1 MLEDMSRLI
10 EQQQQ
15 HKKHKQQSVKEEE
28 EVVGMNKKPCMM
40 CVHCATPVDA
50 VYVEYS
56 PGNIRLSVCAKCEH
70 TADEYVECEMMI
82 VLIDLVLQKSKAYRH
97 IFFNYPLLHKL
108 SMREFVW
115 KASLL
120 VLLLDSC
127 KLCLRGVGTADV
139 VRWESFL
146 SFIFTAGKV
155 VAKVALVDNLS
166 LLTVLVVSHI
176 LLKRV
181 AYSKTVWTDI
191 RKALVLSSYFK
202 LFVFAMMVWEFS
214 PLMAFIIDMLVLSS
228 NTVAIKGLHLRFLCT
243 IEWSRP
249 CP

>member
-82 VLIDLVLQKSKAYRH
+82 VLVDLVLQKSKAYRH

-127 KLCLRGVGTADV
+127 MFYYFEMAFIYSFCFVQCHMKLYAADV
-139 VRWESFL
+139 LCCGSF
-146 SFIFTAGKV
+146 
-155 VAKVALVDNLS
+155 
-166 LLTVLVVSHI
+166 
-176 LLKRV
+176 R
-181 AYSKTVWTDI
+181 WTDI
-191 RKALVLSSYFK
+191 RMALVLSSYFK

-228 NTVAIKGLHLRFLCT
+228 NTVAIKVMLNTSMPIAATATAAGALVRIIMGALLKLL
-243 IEWSRP
+243 I
-249 CP
+249 

>member
-1 MLEDMSRLI
+1 
-10 EQQQQ
+10 
-15 HKKHKQQSVKEEE
+15 
-28 EVVGMNKKPCMM
+28 MNKKPCMM

-108 SMREFVW
+108 SMRVHMSTVPSQHLSFSQLNMYLVFV
-115 KASLL
+115 S
-120 VLLLDSC
+120 SC
-127 KLCLRGVGTADV
+127 EIALSPWCLMAFFISLCLCHFKCLSCLNVAILHYAFYFSVGAAVDI
-139 VRWESFL
+139 L
-146 SFIFTAGKV
+146 FIQASGF
-155 VAKVALVDNLS
+155 S
-166 LLTVLVVSHI
+166 PI
-176 LLKRV
+176 L
-181 AYSKTVWTDI
+181 WTDI
-191 RKALVLSSYFK
+191 RMALVLSSYFK

-228 NTVAIKGLHLRFLCT
+228 NTVAIKVMLNTSMPIAATATAAGALVRIIMGALLKLL
-243 IEWSRP
+243 I
-249 CP
+249 

>member
-108 SMREFVW
+108 SMRVHM
-115 KASLL
+115 S
-120 VLLLDSC
+120 
-127 KLCLRGVGTADV
+127 
-139 VRWESFL
+139 
-146 SFIFTAGKV
+146 TAGVDIHFDSQSTGEIWQV

-191 RKALVLSSYFK
+191 RMALVLSSYFK

-228 NTVAIKGLHLRFLCT
+228 NTVAIKVMLNTSMPIAATATAAGALVRIIMGALLKLL
-243 IEWSRP
+243 I
-249 CP
+249 

>member
-1 MLEDMSRLI
+1 
-10 EQQQQ
+10 
-15 HKKHKQQSVKEEE
+15 
-28 EVVGMNKKPCMM
+28 MM

-108 SMREFVW
+108 SMRVHMYTVPSEH
-115 KASLL
+115 
-120 VLLLDSC
+120 
-127 KLCLRGVGTADV
+127 
-139 VRWESFL
+139 L
-146 SFIFTAGKV
+146 SFSQLNMYLICPFKDDAIVAVLGVFHDNNLIV
-155 VAKVALVDNLS
+155 VVHWFIVYLFFRQAMLARCGNS
-166 LLTVLVVSHI
+166 
-176 LLKRV
+176 RC
-181 AYSKTVWTDI
+181 YI
-191 RKALVLSSYFK
+191 RMALVLSSYFK

-228 NTVAIKGLHLRFLCT
+228 NTVAIKVMLNTSMPIAATATAAGALVRIIMGALLKLL
-243 IEWSRP
+243 I
-249 CP
+249 

>member
-1 MLEDMSRLI
+1 
-10 EQQQQ
+10 
-15 HKKHKQQSVKEEE
+15 
-28 EVVGMNKKPCMM
+28 MM

-127 KLCLRGVGTADV
+127 MFYYFEMAFIYSFCFVQCHMKL
-139 VRWESFL
+139 
-146 SFIFTAGKV
+146 V
-155 VAKVALVDNLS
+155 VAKVALVDNFF

-191 RKALVLSSYFK
+191 RMALVLSSYFK

-228 NTVAIKGLHLRFLCT
+228 NTVAIKVMLNTSMPIAATATAAGALVRIIMGALLKLL
-243 IEWSRP
+243 I
-249 CP
+249 

>member
-1 MLEDMSRLI
+1 
-10 EQQQQ
+10 
-15 HKKHKQQSVKEEE
+15 
-28 EVVGMNKKPCMM
+28 MNKNPCMM

-108 SMREFVW
+108 SMQEFVW

-127 KLCLRGVGTADV
+127 MFYYFEMAFIYSFCFVQCHMKL
-139 VRWESFL
+139 
-146 SFIFTAGKV
+146 V

-176 LLKRV
+176 LLKRA

-191 RKALVLSSYFK
+191 RMALVLSSYFK

-228 NTVAIKGLHLRFLCT
+228 NTVAIKVMLNTSMPIAATATAAGALVRIIMGALLKLL
-243 IEWSRP
+243 I
-249 CP
+249 

>member
-1 MLEDMSRLI
+1 
-10 EQQQQ
+10 
-15 HKKHKQQSVKEEE
+15 
-28 EVVGMNKKPCMM
+28 
-40 CVHCATPVDA
+40 
-50 VYVEYS
+50 
-56 PGNIRLSVCAKCEH
+56 
-70 TADEYVECEMMI
+70 
-82 VLIDLVLQKSKAYRH
+82 
-97 IFFNYPLLHKL
+97 
-108 SMREFVW
+108 
-115 KASLL
+115 
-120 VLLLDSC
+120 
-127 KLCLRGVGTADV
+127 VGTADV

-191 RKALVLSSYFK
+191 RMALVLSSYFK

-228 NTVAIKGLHLRFLCT
+228 NTVAIKGASSLLFL
-243 IEWSRP
+243 IALPW
-249 CP
+249 